1 MNHSKILIV
10 EDDPDLR
17 EALVDTL
24 ELSDYEVLAT
34 ENGFEALE
42 WIEAEE
48 IGLVFSDVQ
57 MDHMDGHTLL
67 KTIRAKTPHLP
78 VVLMTAYGTIDKAV
92 EAMNDGAVNYLVKP
106 FEAETLLESASQYID
121 RDASSEED
129 FVANDEKSR
138 DVRAMARRVAESEA
152 TIMIMGE
159 SGTGKEVL
167 SRYVHK
173 NSKRSEGPFV
183 AINCAAIPENMLE
196 AMLFGY
202 EKGSFTGAYKSS
214 AGKFEQA
221 QGGTILLDEISEMD
235 LLLQAKLLR
244 VLQEKE
250 VERLGG
256 REPIPLDVRVLCTTN
271 RDMKSEV
278 QKGRFREDLF
288 YRLNVFPLELPALR
302 DRPNDIIPIAK
313 KLLERHTPADRP
325 VPLFAAAAEEKLKHS
340 PWPGNIRELENVV
353 QRAMILSRGNEI
365 LAEDL
370 LMEQGM
376 MSDLKPALEQSQH
389 TEAPHLEPLAEQPAP
404 TTPSPVEPQAPP
416 LAQPASQETPFVA
429 GAGAGM
435 KLKEQETQMILDA
448 LESSATRQE
457 VSDKLGI
464 SPRTLR
470 YKIARLKEAG
480 HQIPG

>member
-1 MNHSKILIV
+1 MSHSKVLIV

-24 ELSDYEVLAT
+24 ELSDFEVMAT
-34 ENGFEALE
+34 ENGHEALE
-42 WIEAEE
+42 WIESEE
-48 IGLVFSDVQ
+48 IGMVFSDVQ

-67 KTIRAKTPHLP
+67 KTIRARMPHLP

-106 FEAETLLESASQYID
+106 FEAETLLEAAEQYID
-121 RDASSEED
+121 RDASSEDD
-129 FVANDEKSR
+129 FIANDDRSR
-138 DVRAMARRVAESEA
+138 ELRSMAQRVAESDA

-167 SRYVHK
+167 SRYIHK
-173 NSKRSEGPFV
+173 NSNRNKAPFV

-221 QGGTILLDEISEMD
+221 QGGTLLLDEISEMD

-256 REPIPLDVRVLCTTN
+256 KEPIPLDVRVLCTTN
-271 RDMKSEV
+271 RDMKKEV
-278 QKGRFREDLF
+278 EAGNFREDLY

-302 DRPNDIIPIAK
+302 ERPSDIVPIAK
-313 KLLERHTPADRP
+313 RLIQRHAPADQP
-325 VPLFAAAAEEKLKHS
+325 APLLTTEAEDKLKRA
-340 PWPGNIRELENVV
+340 PWKGNIRELENVV
-353 QRAMILSRGNEI
+353 QRALILKRGNEI
-365 LAEDL
+365 QAGDL
-370 LMEQGM
+370 LMELAAVPDAKAPQTEEVAVP
-376 MSDLKPALEQSQH
+376 SVEPV
-389 TEAPHLEPLAEQPAP
+389 TEAPS
-404 TTPSPVEPQAPP
+404 TPMEDNG
-416 LAQPASQETPFVA
+416 
-429 GAGAGM
+429 GAALSGS
-435 KLKEQETQMILDA
+435 LKEQETQMILEA
-448 LESSATRQE
+448 LASCSTRQE
-457 VSDKLGI
+457 VAEKLGI

-470 YKIARLKEAG
+470 YKVARLKDAG
-480 HQIPG
+480 YEIPG

>member
-1 MNHSKILIV
+1 MSHSKVLIV

-24 ELSDYEVLAT
+24 ELADFEVMAT
-34 ENGFEALE
+34 ENGHEALE
-42 WIEAEE
+42 WIEQEE
-48 IGLVFSDVQ
+48 IGMVFSDVQ

-67 KTIRAKTPHLP
+67 KTIRARMPHLP

-106 FEAETLLESASQYID
+106 FEAETLLEAAEKYID
-121 RDASSEED
+121 RDASSDED

-138 DVRAMARRVAESEA
+138 EVRSMAQRVAESDA

-167 SRYVHK
+167 SRYIH
-173 NSKRSEGPFV
+173 KRSNRSNGPFV

-221 QGGTILLDEISEMD
+221 QGGTLLLDEISEMD

-256 REPIPLDVRVLCTTN
+256 KEPIPLDVRVLCTTN
-271 RDMKSEV
+271 RDMKREV
-278 QKGRFREDLF
+278 AAGNFREDLY

-302 DRPNDIIPIAK
+302 ERPNDIVPIAK
-313 KLLERHTPADRP
+313 RLIQRHAPADQP
-325 VPLFAAAAEEKLKHS
+325 APLLSAEGENKLRGAR
-340 PWPGNIRELENVV
+340 WQGNIRELENVV
-353 QRAMILSRGNEI
+353 QRALILQRGGEI
-365 LAEDL
+365 LADDL
-370 LMEQGM
+370 LMEMGVAIV
-376 MSDLKPALEQSQH
+376 PAAVDTAETPVPVVQ
-389 TEAPHLEPLAEQPAP
+389 PVAEQAADA
-404 TTPSPVEPQAPP
+404 PQAAVP
-416 LAQPASQETPFVA
+416 S
-429 GAGAGM
+429 GS
-435 KLKEQETQMILDA
+435 LKEQETQMILDA
-448 LESSATRQE
+448 LANSLTRQE
-457 VSDKLGI
+457 VSEKLGI

-480 HQIPG
+480 YEISGG

>member
-1 MNHSKILIV
+1 MSHSKILIV

-24 ELSDYEVLAT
+24 ELSDYEVLST
-34 ENGFEALE
+34 ENGHEALE
-42 WIEAEE
+42 WIGEE
-48 IGLVFSDVQ
+48 EVGLVFSDVQ

-67 KTIRAKTPHLP
+67 KTIRARTPHLP
-78 VVLMTAYGTIDKAV
+78 VVLMTAYGTIDRAV

-106 FEAETLLESASQYID
+106 FEADTLIEAAEQYID
-121 RDASSEED
+121 RDASSDDD
-129 FVANDEKSR
+129 FIANDDKSR
-138 DVRAMARRVAESEA
+138 EVRSMAQRVAESEA

-167 SRYVHK
+167 SRYVH
-173 NSKRSEGPFV
+173 NHSKRSKGPFV

-256 REPIPLDVRVLCTTN
+256 KEPIPLDVRVLCTTN
-271 RDMKSEV
+271 RDMKKEV
-278 QKGRFREDLF
+278 QAGNFREDLY
-288 YRLNVFPLELPALR
+288 YRLNVFPLALPALR
-302 DRPNDIIPIAK
+302 ERPNDIVPIAK
-313 KLLERHTPADRP
+313 RLIERHAPTDQP
-325 VPLFAAAAEEKLKHS
+325 VPVLVAESEEKLRGAQ
-340 PWPGNIRELENVV
+340 WQGNIRELENVV
-353 QRAMILSRGNEI
+353 QRALILKRGSEI
-365 LAEDL
+365 LPGDL
-370 LMEQGM
+370 LMEMGIVPQAAAPEIIEVAT
-376 MSDLKPALEQSQH
+376 PAVQPV
-389 TEAPHLEPLAEQPAP
+389 TEAP
-404 TTPSPVEPQAPP
+404 S
-416 LAQPASQETPFVA
+416 SQEGGEDDA
-429 GAGAGM
+429 SAAALSGN
-435 KLKEQETQMILDA
+435 LKERETQMILDA
-448 LESSATRQE
+448 LKSCATRQE
-457 VSDKLGI
+457 VAEKLGI

-470 YKIARLKEAG
+470 YKVARMKDAG
-480 HQIPG
+480 YDIG

>member
-1 MNHSKILIV
+1 MSHSKVLIV

-24 ELSDYEVLAT
+24 ELSDFEVMAT
-34 ENGFEALE
+34 ENGHEALE
-42 WIEAEE
+42 WIQNEE
-48 IGLVFSDVQ
+48 IGMVFSDVQ

-67 KTIRAKTPHLP
+67 KTIRARMPHLP

-106 FEAETLLESASQYID
+106 FEADTLLETAEKYID
-121 RDASSEED
+121 RDASSEDD

-138 DVRAMARRVAESEA
+138 EVRSMAQRVAESDA

-167 SRYVHK
+167 SRYIHT
-173 NSKRSEGPFV
+173 NSRRKTGPFV

-221 QGGTILLDEISEMD
+221 QGGTLLLDEISEMD

-256 REPIPLDVRVLCTTN
+256 KEPIPLDVRVLCTTN
-271 RDMKSEV
+271 RDMKKEV
-278 QKGRFREDLF
+278 AAGNFREDLY

-302 DRPNDIIPIAK
+302 ERPNDIVPIAK
-313 KLLERHTPADRP
+313 RLIQRHAPADQPLP
-325 VPLFAAAAEEKLKHS
+325 VMNNEAEEKLRNAQ
-340 PWPGNIRELENVV
+340 WQGNIRELENVV
-353 QRAMILSRGNEI
+353 QRALILKRGGEI
-365 LAEDL
+365 LPDDL
-370 LMEQGM
+370 LMEMGGGDQTVVAPEVVDVAEP
-376 MSDLKPALEQSQH
+376 SVQPITESPSEAATQS
-389 TEAPHLEPLAEQPAP
+389 AS
-404 TTPSPVEPQAPP
+404 TPPSG
-416 LAQPASQETPFVA
+416 S
-429 GAGAGM
+429 
-435 KLKEQETQMILDA
+435 LKEQETQMILEA
-448 LESSATRQE
+448 LANSMTRQE

-480 HQIPG
+480 YEIPG

>member
-1 MNHSKILIV
+1 MSHSKVLIV

-24 ELSDYEVLAT
+24 ELSDFEVMAT
-34 ENGFEALE
+34 ENGHEALE
-42 WIEAEE
+42 WIESEE
-48 IGLVFSDVQ
+48 IGMVFSDVQ

-67 KTIRAKTPHLP
+67 KTIRARMPHLP

-106 FEAETLLESASQYID
+106 FEAETLLEAAEQYID
-121 RDASSEED
+121 RDASSDDD
-129 FVANDEKSR
+129 FVANDDKSR
-138 DVRAMARRVAESEA
+138 EVRSMAQRVAESDA

-173 NSKRSEGPFV
+173 HSNRSKGPFV

-221 QGGTILLDEISEMD
+221 QGGTLLLDEISEMD

-256 REPIPLDVRVLCTTN
+256 KEPIPLDVRVLCTTN
-271 RDMKSEV
+271 RDMKREV
-278 QKGRFREDLF
+278 QEGNFREDLY

-302 DRPNDIIPIAK
+302 ERPNDVVPIAK
-313 KLLERHTPADRP
+313 RLIQRHAPADQP
-325 VPLFAAAAEEKLKHS
+325 VPVLSSEAEEKLKMHQ
-340 PWPGNIRELENVV
+340 WPGNIRELENVV
-353 QRAMILSRGNEI
+353 QRALILRRGSEI
-365 LAEDL
+365 QPADL
-370 LMEQGM
+370 LME
-376 MSDLKPALEQSQH
+376 MSTVIPAAAPPAEEAAVVPQVTPQ
-389 TEAPHLEPLAEQPAP
+389 TEAPPA
-404 TTPSPVEPQAPP
+404 AP
-416 LAQPASQETPFVA
+416 AASAPAAA
-429 GAGAGM
+429 GG
-435 KLKEQETQMILDA
+435 KSLKEQETQMILDA
-448 LESSATRQE
+448 LATCSTRQE
-457 VSDKLGI
+457 VSEKLGI

-470 YKIARLKEAG
+470 YKIAKLKDAG
-480 HQIPG
+480 YDIPG

>member
-1 MNHSKILIV
+1 MSHSKVLIV

-24 ELSDYEVLAT
+24 ELSDFEVMAT
-34 ENGFEALE
+34 ENGHEALE
-42 WIEAEE
+42 WIENEE
-48 IGLVFSDVQ
+48 IGMVFSDVQ

-67 KTIRAKTPHLP
+67 KTIRARMPHLP

-106 FEAETLLESASQYID
+106 FEADTLLETAEKYID
-121 RDASSEED
+121 RDASSDDD

-138 DVRAMARRVAESEA
+138 EVRSMAQRVAESDA

-167 SRYVHK
+167 SRYVHN
-173 NSKRSEGPFV
+173 NSNRKSGPFV

-221 QGGTILLDEISEMD
+221 QGGTLLLDEISEMD

-256 REPIPLDVRVLCTTN
+256 KEPIPLDVRVLCTTN
-271 RDMKSEV
+271 RDMKKEV
-278 QKGRFREDLF
+278 AAGNFREDLY

-302 DRPNDIIPIAK
+302 ERPNDIVPIAK
-313 KLLERHTPADRP
+313 RLIERHAPADQP
-325 VPLFAAAAEEKLKHS
+325 VPVLTAEAEEKLRS
-340 PWPGNIRELENVV
+340 ASWQGNIRELENVV
-353 QRAMILSRGNEI
+353 QRALILKRGGEI
-365 LAEDL
+365 LPDDL
-370 LMEQGM
+370 LMEMGGGAVVAAPEEIDVAEPTLQPVTE
-376 MSDLKPALEQSQH
+376 SPTESVAQSAPA
-389 TEAPHLEPLAEQPAP
+389 
-404 TTPSPVEPQAPP
+404 
-416 LAQPASQETPFVA
+416 A
-429 GAGAGM
+429 GGS
-435 KLKEQETQMILDA
+435 LKEYETQMILDA
-448 LESSATRQE
+448 LANSMTRQE
-457 VSDKLGI
+457 VAEKLGI

-470 YKIARLKEAG
+470 YKIAKLKDAG
-480 HQIPG
+480 YEIPS

>member
-1 MNHSKILIV
+1 MSHSKVLIV

-24 ELSDYEVLAT
+24 ELADFEVMAT
-34 ENGFEALE
+34 ENGHEALE
-42 WIEAEE
+42 WIEQEE
-48 IGLVFSDVQ
+48 IGMVFSDVQ

-67 KTIRAKTPHLP
+67 KTIRARMPHLP

-106 FEAETLLESASQYID
+106 FEAETLLEAAEKYID
-121 RDASSEED
+121 RDASSDED

-138 DVRAMARRVAESEA
+138 EVRSMAQRVAESDA

-167 SRYVHK
+167 SRYIH
-173 NSKRSEGPFV
+173 KRSNRSNGPFV

-221 QGGTILLDEISEMD
+221 QGGTLLLDEISEMD

-256 REPIPLDVRVLCTTN
+256 KEPIPLDVRVLCTTN
-271 RDMKSEV
+271 RDMKREV
-278 QKGRFREDLF
+278 AAGNFREDLY

-302 DRPNDIIPIAK
+302 ERPNDIVPIAK
-313 KLLERHTPADRP
+313 RLIQRHAPADQP
-325 VPLFAAAAEEKLKHS
+325 APLLSAEGENKLRGAR
-340 PWPGNIRELENVV
+340 WQGNIRELENVV
-353 QRAMILSRGNEI
+353 QRALILQRGGEI
-365 LAEDL
+365 LADDL
-370 LMEQGM
+370 LMEMGVAIV
-376 MSDLKPALEQSQH
+376 PAAVDTAETPVPVVQ
-389 TEAPHLEPLAEQPAP
+389 PVAEQAADA
-404 TTPSPVEPQAPP
+404 PQAAVP
-416 LAQPASQETPFVA
+416 S
-429 GAGAGM
+429 GS
-435 KLKEQETQMILDA
+435 LKEQETQMILDA
-448 LESSATRQE
+448 LANSLTRQE
-457 VSDKLGI
+457 VSEKLGI

-480 HQIPG
+480 YEIPGG